1 MAKSSACCLGG
12 VMLVASLVL
21 NVGLI
26 TGCVSFDGNPPYIH
40 IRRTSRQSEVE
51 ALKEVETLKKE
62 RAASLERLR
71 AIAKEIGMD
80 STGISDEVVLKGEII
95 QRLLDG
101 KVRLPN
107 GEINE
112 DDIARIDE
120 QLTGGN
126 KSAIKDACKFIMKLK
141 GKKVIVIDSEAK

>member
-1 MAKSSACCLGG
+1 
-12 VMLVASLVL
+12 MLIASLAL
-21 NVGLI
+21 NVALI

-40 IRRTSRQSEVE
+40 IGSPERSEVE
-51 ALKEVETLKKE
+51 SLKKEVESLKKE
-62 RAASLERLR
+62 RTTSLERLR
-71 AIAKEIGMD
+71 VIAAELGLDTKGVD
-80 STGISDEVVLKGEII
+80 DEVVLKGEII

-126 KSAIKDACKFIMKLK
+126 KSAIKDACTFVMKLK